1 VDLISNKAVWL
12 MVAILVAFFTIPDL
26 ATELSPSLDDYVSHF
41 EFLDY
46 DAIAVHREN
55 TRHKRSLPQDG
66 HKVPMDFFS
75 HGRRFQLDLHRD
87 YEAFGDRLE
96 VIRGDHTGRNDES
109 ITDKVDTSHMYH
121 GKVRDDPSSYCFG
134 SIREGVFDGQII
146 TNGGTYYVERSHK
159 HFPKDLLRR
168 LREKDGH
175 AGNFHAHSVIYHE
188 KHIQYPLSH
197 HRNIASLP
205 GCGVSSDTKKWMESI
220 QNSAYLNPTKI
231 SRSKSANRT
240 NTPPAPDASHN
251 QVLDLHPAHKY
262 SKNAN
267 ADNGQQPRVKRAARE
282 NPNKRK
288 SCSLYIQTDPLF
300 WRHIREQE
308 EDDAKTEEEILSLI
322 AQHVKAVNRIY
333 SDTPFD
339 GKYKH
344 NGYQFEVQR
353 IKIHNDSKCGK
364 PQPSVEETRGLKTSS
379 GSTGSTSLTY
389 TSEHLKTSPNLHP
402 FCIPNVDVSN
412 FLNLHSQ
419 YNHEEFCLA
428 YVFTYRDFTGGT
440 LGLAWVA
447 SASGA
452 SGGICETYK
461 RYTENIDGVHRTAKR
476 SLNTGIIT
484 FVNYNS
490 RVPPKVSQL
499 TLAHEIGHNFG
510 SPHDWPEECRPGGVE
525 GNFIMFASATSGDRH
540 NNNKFSHCSKSN
552 ISAVLDAITD
562 GRKPNCFTESNGA
575 FCGNK
580 IVEEGEECDCGFD
593 DHECAEQCCYPRKSD
608 DLSEEENKRNRC
620 RRRKDTQCSPSEG
633 PCCNNRCR
641 FISKWE
647 DIQCKGNQDCT
658 KASFCDGNQA
668 QCPIPAFKE
677 DNVTECNEGTQ
688 VCQEGECK
696 SSICV
701 KYNLESCFLTSDVV
715 SDKRQLCELACRKPN
730 NDTCMSTR
738 DLVEQKL
745 IQDLEEGLSLRPGSP
760 CDNFQGYCDVFLKC
774 RKVDAEG
781 PLVRLKNLIFNQ
793 ENLISIAQ
801 WVTEF
806 WWAVLL
812 MGISFVIFM
821 AIFIRCCAIH
831 TPSSNPNLPKN
842 LQFSETLRR
851 PVRSLQKQHYRQ
863 ANGGSRGIAPPPYP
877 GRGGENSTQIS
888 RGVGGQSGVPG
899 HGYGEGRGH
908 YNRSRGYDQST
919 HLQDAA
925 GATAG
930 NGSNGGRSRRT
941 HQDNADRHNLSA
953 GHRSSRIEMQPMR

>member
-1 VDLISNKAVWL
+1 MDPGPTLTANKSFWL
-12 MVAILVAFFTIPDL
+12 MMGILTFLTVPDI
-26 ATELSPSLDDYVSHF
+26 ATHYSTTLNDYVSHF

-46 DAIAVHREN
+46 DAVAVQREN
-55 TRHKRSLPQDG
+55 TRHKRSMPQD
-66 HKVPMDFFS
+66 HHQVLMDFFS
-75 HGRRFQLDLHRD
+75 HGRRFQLDLKRD
-87 YEAFGDRLE
+87 FTAFGDRLE

-109 ITDKVDTSHMYH
+109 ITEKVDTSQMYH
-121 GKVRDDPSSYCFG
+121 GTVRDDPGSYCFG
-134 SIREGVFDGQII
+134 SIREGVFDGQIV

-159 HFPKDLLRR
+159 HLKTDVIQEI
-168 LREKDGH
+168 REKEGKS
-175 AGNFHAHSVIYHE
+175 HAHSVIYHE
-188 KHIQYPLSH
+188 KNIQYPINH
-197 HRNIASLP
+197 HRNVASLP
-205 GCGVSSDTKKWMESI
+205 GCGVSYDTQRWMESI
-220 QNSAYLNPTKI
+220 QNSASLNSSRI
-231 SRSKSANRT
+231 SQSPSADETYHPFVPEARH
-240 NTPPAPDASHN
+240 DE
-251 QVLDLHPAHKY
+251 VVIVDPAHKY
-262 SKNAN
+262 SKKAN
-267 ADNGQQPRVKRAARE
+267 AANSPLPRVKRAARE

-353 IKIHNDSKCGK
+353 IKIHNDSKCEK
-364 PQPSVEETRGLKTSS
+364 SQNSAEETRDFKTAENIS
-379 GSTGSTSLTY
+379 Y
-389 TSEHLKTSPNLHP
+389 TSQHLKTSPNLHP

-510 SPHDWPEECRPGGVE
+510 SPHDWPEDCRPGGVE
-525 GNFIMFASATSGDRH
+525 GNYIMFASATSGDRH

-593 DHECAEQCCYPRKSD
+593 DHECAEQCCFPRKSA

-620 RRRKDTQCSPSEG
+620 RRREDTQCSPSEG

-647 DIQCKGNQDCT
+647 KIKCKGNQDCT

-701 KYNLESCFLTSDVV
+701 KYNLESCFLTSDSVK
-715 SDKRQLCELACRKPN
+715 DKRQLCELACRKPN
-730 NDTCMSTR
+730 NNTCMSTR

-745 IQDLEEGLSLRPGSP
+745 ILDLEEGLSLRPGSP

-793 ENLISIAQ
+793 ENLITIAQ

-812 MGISFVIFM
+812 MGITFVIFM

-863 ANGGSRGIAPPPYP
+863 ANSGSRGIAPPPYP
-877 GRGGENSTQIS
+877 GRGGENSTEND
-888 RGVGGQSGVPG
+888 RGAGVPSGVPG

-908 YNRSRGYDQST
+908 YNRSRGYEPST
-919 HLQDAA
+919 HRQD
-925 GATAG
+925 TASAIG
-930 NGSNGGRSRRT
+930 NGSHGGRSRRNY
-941 HQDNADRHNLSA
+941 QENLDRQHLSA
-953 GHRSSRIEMQPMR
+953 SHGSSRLEMQPMR